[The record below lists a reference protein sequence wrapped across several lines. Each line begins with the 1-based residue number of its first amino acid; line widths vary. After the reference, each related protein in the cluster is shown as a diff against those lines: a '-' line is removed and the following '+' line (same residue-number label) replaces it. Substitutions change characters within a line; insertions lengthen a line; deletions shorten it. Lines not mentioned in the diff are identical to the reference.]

1 MSTKVRPTTPSQQR
15 YATYPTLRGK
25 NVLITGGATGIGEVL
40 VSRFAEQGARV
51 AFLDIEDAQAKKLVA
66 RIARNGSVPPRY
78 LHCDLTDLAAIQE
91 CVASVISSFKG
102 IDVLVNNAANDE
114 RHSVED
120 VSPELWD
127 RLMAVNLRHQFFT
140 TQAALPALKK
150 AMKGSIIN
158 MSSIAWLIPS
168 TGLPLY
174 VAAKAAIVGLTRTLA
189 HEVGKENIR
198 VNCVLPGAIVTERQN
213 RRWLTAEY
221 RAEILSSQALKR
233 HILPNEVA
241 SLVLFLAAD
250 DSSGMSGQS
259 YIVDGGWA

>member
-1 MSTKVRPTTPSQQR
+1 MSTKVRPTTPSQQH

-78 LHCDLTDLAAIQE
+78 LHCDLTDLAAIRE
-91 CVASVISSFKG
+91 CVANVISSFKG
-102 IDVLVNNAANDE
+102 IDVLVNNAASDE

-150 AMKGSIIN
+150 AMQGSIIN
-158 MSSIAWLIPS
+158 MSSIAWLIPA

-213 RRWLTAEY
+213 RLWLTAEY
-221 RAEILSSQALKR
+221 RAEILSGQALQR